1 MNKVYRILL
10 FCLSILV
17 PVIFGWWLFIPAAI
31 LGVYLIKLPY
41 EIILA
46 GVLLD
51 SVYYFGDS
59 FLARFKLTLFA
70 FIIIL
75 IALFLSEK
83 IDWHKRI

>member
-1 MNKVYRILL
+1 MLAPIV
-10 FCLSILV
+10 
-17 PVIFGWWLFIPAAI
+17 FGWWLFFPIAI
-31 LGVYLIKLPY
+31 LLVYLIKLPY

-46 GVLLD
+46 GVMLD

-75 IALFLSEK
+75 VALFLSEK